1 MAYVGGSVVFYG
13 GRTWKAKWWT
23 QAETPGTTDV
33 WTDQGTCL
41 YCPRVRPVLTTGPG
55 DPGQSP

>member
-41 YCPRVRPVLTTGPG
+41 Y
-55 DPGQSP
+55 